1 MLSHQLPVAALVG
14 RYPANKLMGRET
26 IPGRQAFSP
35 PPMRLEE
42 IIRY

>member
-26 IPGRQAFSP
+26 IPGQQAFSP
-35 PPMRLEE
+35 PTMRLEE
-42 IIRY
+42 IIRC

>member
-26 IPGRQAFSP
+26 IPGQQAFAP
-35 PPMRLEE
+35 PAMRLEE
-42 IIRY
+42 NIRC